1 LVFLFK
7 LEEKNNSVNKRIWI
21 NIFLFVVVIL
31 LSIIILS
38 DKDNIEDE
46 PSSLSTIN
54 PDTISKIEIIRKN
67 HKTVSFSKYNDEWKV
82 DEPLKFPVNP
92 IRIKPILNILK
103 TESYKKLNLNE
114 IDIAQ
119 FDLRDPKVILKLDQN
134 NFLFGT
140 TNPIDQKRY
149 VLFNETIH
157 LIDDYLFAQ
166 LMVSVY
172 FFSEN
177 KLLPDDKKIVSIQ
190 FPDYKIYKNNGQWIS
205 TKKDDDDEKLKN
217 IIKTWE
223 NAIAVTVDKYQLNS
237 GSSEE
242 DCYSSKSCNPTI
254 SVETLSGEIFSF
266 SIEKEKP
273 NLILG
278 KELSGIQY
286 KIADDDAIQ
295 MF

>member
-1 LVFLFK
+1 M
-7 LEEKNNSVNKRIWI
+7 NKRIWV
-21 NIFLFVVVIL
+21 NILLLIFVIL

-38 DKDNIEDE
+38 DIDNIESQT
-46 PSSLSTIN
+46 SSLSTLDPN
-54 PDTISKIEIIRKN
+54 TISTIEIQRKN
-67 HKTVSFSKYNDEWKV
+67 LETLAFNKSNDKWEIIS
-82 DEPLKFPVNP
+82 PVQIQANL
-92 IRIKPILNILK
+92 IRIASILNILRTK
-103 TESYKKLNLNE
+103 SYKEIKLND

-134 NFLFGT
+134 NFQFGT